1 MIRCAAAAAA
11 RSLAAA
17 LLVALG
23 LPGCADAAEPPS
35 DPILRVEAGMHTA
48 LIRNLAVDV
57 PRRRLITCSDDK
69 TLRIWQLPEM
79 KLLSTLRVPIGDGH
93 EGQLFALAV
102 SPDGRTIAA
111 AGWTG
116 LSFDGAASIYF
127 LDAETGELV
136 RRQGGFEAVIGSLR
150 WSADG
155 RYLVV
160 GMDPPGGLKVLD
172 AADLRVVAS
181 DREYRDK
188 LTAIDID
195 GRGRIAT
202 VALDG
207 WVRLYGG
214 SNFRLI
220 GRRPIAGGKHPS
232 SAKFSPEGEF
242 LAIGFLDVPNVSVL
256 TARDLS
262 EAFQPELTGISGS
275 RNLGG
280 VTWSADGEYLYAGG
294 EYRGTGKN
302 PLYRWGRRGRG
313 PIERIPLTDQR
324 ITDLQQLPGG
334 GIAYAVE
341 DPALG
346 IVFEEGKALT
356 LRGRDTLDFS
366 AARDLLGVSADG
378 GMVRF
383 PVDRAGREMRTFAV
397 AATGAP
403 DRRGGGKDEFHPPTT
418 TAPGIEVTGAKDSFT
433 PAVNGNPLQL
443 DEFETSRAH
452 AIAPD
457 HKSVLFGTE
466 WALRMVDRSG
476 RQLWA
481 VKLPSVAWAVNISRD
496 GRFAVAALSD
506 GTLRWYR
513 ADDGVE
519 VLAYFPHRNGEDWIA
534 WVPAGYYMSS
544 FYGDNYVGW
553 HVNRGRDTTPD
564 FYRAVQ
570 FDRVLY
576 RPDVVLADFAAASR
590 HAPQA
595 TTAAPSG
602 KAIEISRLRAI
613 SPPRLNLRIAGLEGL
628 AAGKPRVV
636 LDLQGEKTGPE
647 IRDYTVFVND
657 IPVTPAAEKRL
668 TGREGERF
676 TRRIEVGL
684 LARRNNIRVEAFSD
698 VSMGVAETYVALPQ
712 SVQITPEPGD
722 LYLLAIGV
730 NRFPR
735 LPSATHLLYAARDAG
750 EFARQVKEYG
760 SRSFRKVEARILSDD
775 TDPLPDRAAIL
786 EAVRF
791 VQQARA
797 QDTVVVFLASHGIS
811 DKAGNY
817 YFVPRDALAADLEAV
832 AKGGPV
838 DSLIPWTVF
847 FDALRAAAGRR
858 ILVVD
863 TCQAKSIEGRFEAH
877 SLMKRSAASLF
888 SLMVAAKADEES
900 QEYAPGKHGLFTYAL
915 LSSLQAKPDRNGD
928 GRISLQELFEE
939 AQPIVDRLRD
949 KRVGPQ
955 TPQLVMPK
963 SLEGLSLFRVDG
975 GD

>member
-1 MIRCAAAAAA
+1 MRCAAAAAA

-383 PVDRAGREMRTFAV
+383 PVDRAGRQMRTFAV

-576 RPDVVLADFAAASR
+576 RPDLVVADFAAASR

-613 SPPRLNLRIAGLEGL
+613 SPPRLKLRIAGLEGL

-668 TGREGERF
+668 TGREGQRF

-712 SVQITPEPGD
+712 GVQITPEPGD

-735 LPSATHLLYAARDAG
+735 LPEATHLLYAARDAE

-775 TDPLPDRAAIL
+775 TDPLPERAAIL

-963 SLEGLSLFRVDG
+963 SLEGLSLFRIDG